1 MSIYIFSGAVHSG
14 KSTELL
20 KWCNERENI
29 MGILM
34 PDILGYRK
42 IFNVK
47 SKEIF
52 DIQCTDATKTKEL
65 LITIGKFNFYAAAF
79 EKANLILVNA
89 LLEKPDWLLI
99 DEIGYLELDGKG
111 FYHSMM
117 KAAEFYNDDTSP
129 GNLLI
134 TVRDS
139 LYEEVI
145 SFFELKNSKVIFHLE
160 NLN

>member
-1 MSIYIFSGAVHSG
+1 MSIYVFSGPVQSG

-20 KWCNERENI
+20 KWCNQRERI

-34 PDILGYRK
+34 PDILGCRK

-47 SKEIF
+47 SNEIF
-52 DIQCTDATKTKEL
+52 DIQCIDATKTAEL

-79 EKANLILVNA
+79 EKANLILTDA

-111 FYHSMM
+111 FYHSLVN
-117 KAAEFYNDDTSP
+117 AAEFYNNNTSY

-139 LYEEVI
+139 LCEEVI
-145 SFFELKNSKVIFHLE
+145 SFFELKNSQVIHQLE
-160 NLN
+160 NLK